1 MPEPEAGL
9 AEVERAVPDWTCS
22 RCDMTVS
29 WTAEVERPAIPGT
42 WSKEKGDLYCL
53 SCRRERAG
61 EDALA
66 LLAEDASLEKRR
78 QHRSRAEIEF
88 ELLRV
93 PTRDDGRIAK
103 SCHTSV
109 AAVRKARV
117 RLGLQS
123 RRSA

>member
-1 MPEPEAGL
+1 MTEPEPGL
-9 AEVERAVPDWTCS
+9 ATVEPAVPDWTCS
-22 RCDMTVS
+22 RCEMTVS
-29 WTAEVERPAIPGT
+29 WTAEVERPAIPAT
-42 WSKEKGDLYCL
+42 WSTEKGDLYCL

-66 LLAEDASLEKRR
+66 VLADDVSTQRR
-78 QHRSRAEIEF
+78 QQLRSRAQIEF

-93 PTRDDGRIAK
+93 PNREDGRIAK

-123 RRSA
+123 RRPA